1 MAFKFD
7 AAYLL
12 DLDAISLTRLMD
24 KCRDVRKNEILEH
37 AIAMRNAMNADEK
50 QCKTV
55 MENYSVE
62 EESDTVEDP
71 RVAEGRAKLA
81 RLFGGGR

>member
-7 AAYLL
+7 VAFLL

-50 QCKTV
+50 QFKTF
-55 MENYSVE
+55 MGNYSTE
-62 EESDTVEDP
+62 EPVSVEDQK
-71 RVAEGRAKLA
+71 VSEGRAALA